1 MKTWK
6 IRILQLF
13 LPLSFLSPLA
23 QCHHDSAPT
32 RTWRFCLSWS
42 HIVSPERKEKM
53 RSSVSW
59 ESPVSLAAT
68 ATTAIA
74 AACIFV
80 LGPLDFSHLV
90 MLQQFHNTIL
100 LRRGHWDRIF
110 PDFGMQCVSNC
121 ETMVRIIASSL
132 HVCNSGSANRVL
144 QKTGR
149 FLNFGPFYIVLHH
162 YIIPIHSTM
171 F

>member
-1 MKTWK
+1 MT
-6 IRILQLF
+6 RRPQGLG
-13 LPLSFLSPLA
+13 
-23 QCHHDSAPT
+23 DSAWAGLT
-32 RTWRFCLSWS
+32 SCLLNAKKKC
-42 HIVSPERKEKM
+42 VARSPE
-53 RSSVSW
+53 
-59 ESPVSLAAT
+59 SLLRGSCVFAAT

-149 FLNFGPFYIVLHH
+149 FLNFGSFYIVLHH